1 MKGEIILNKQLE
13 KKIERI
19 EALKSKELEKIKTIN
34 GKDPIEWLTNYG
46 SEKGS
51 FKSTHNQYKMGLKY
65 LKEGNLFDT
74 PLTMDELKQEIEMRF
89 VGTEMV

>member
-34 GKDPIEWLTNYG
+34 VVITEYDKQLKVLYDYKKQQ
-46 SEKGS
+46 EKIYQLQ
-51 FKSTHNQYKMGLKY
+51 HDL
-65 LKEGNLFDT
+65 DT
-74 PLTMDELKQEIEMRF
+74 KITGDKNE
-89 VGTEMV
+89 